1 MSRYGILLPTIS
13 ATLSAPQ
20 PLALS
25 AMAPVM
31 LNAETGSNDE
41 DKDGNDLSATTV
53 LLLALNL
60 ATLGCVLW
68 LIVKVGRLSRQV
80 TTLQ

>member
-1 MSRYGILLPTIS
+1 MSRYGILLPAI
-13 ATLSAPQ
+13 SAPQ
-20 PLALS
+20 SMAPATLS

-31 LNAETGSNDE
+31 LNAETGSSNSND
-41 DKDGNDLSATTV
+41 DDNDLSATTV
-53 LLLALNL
+53 LLLALNV

-80 TTLQ
+80 AALQ